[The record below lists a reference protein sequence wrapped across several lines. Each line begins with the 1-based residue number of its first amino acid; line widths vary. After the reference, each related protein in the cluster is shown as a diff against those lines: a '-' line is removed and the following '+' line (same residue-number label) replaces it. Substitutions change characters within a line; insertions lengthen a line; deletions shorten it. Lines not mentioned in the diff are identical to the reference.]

1 MKNLVG
7 GTFQNVN
14 DFFEGFMGWYKKK
27 SKGYHVLISSTEVVI
42 FIPLVHLMFNLH
54 HVIFKQ

>member
-14 DFFEGFMGWYKKK
+14 DFFEGFIWDSIRRSQKDIMLYSNNKN
-27 SKGYHVLISSTEVVI
+27 V
-42 FIPLVHLMFNLH
+42 
-54 HVIFKQ
+54 